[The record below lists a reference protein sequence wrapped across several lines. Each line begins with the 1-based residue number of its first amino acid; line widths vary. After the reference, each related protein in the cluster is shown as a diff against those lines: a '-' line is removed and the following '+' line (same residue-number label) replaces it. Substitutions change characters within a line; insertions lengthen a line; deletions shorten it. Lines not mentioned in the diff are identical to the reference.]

1 MPSSS
6 ASSSTTLAAPTA
18 TPTDGAVTEARPP
31 SRDVFGLLLL
41 DKPAGLS
48 SNRALQ
54 RAKRLFAAAKAG
66 HAGSLDP
73 LATGM
78 LPIFFGAATRLAGF
92 MLDAHKTYRV
102 TASLGAATATGDAEG
117 AITEVHSPGAPPD
130 RAAMDAAAAA
140 FIGETL
146 QVPPMYSALKRGGVP
161 LYRLARAG
169 VEVDRAPRRVRIDA
183 LTVERY
189 AWPELTLHVRCSKG
203 TYVRTLVE
211 DIARAAGTIGHVASL
226 RRLSVEPFEEGV
238 MHPLDRLEAAAVDGA
253 AALDRLLLPA
263 DAALVGWP
271 AVRVPA
277 ADAARLA
284 HGQAVAA
291 GAGLPNGRVKVLSEA
306 GELIAIGLV
315 TAERTL
321 APTRVFLR

>member
-1 MPSSS
+1 M
-6 ASSSTTLAAPTA
+6 A
-18 TPTDGAVTEARPP
+18 TETRPP

-54 RAKRLFAAAKAG
+54 RAKRLLRAVKAG

-78 LPIFFGAATRLAGF
+78 LPILFGAATRLAGF
-92 MLDAHKTYRV
+92 MLDARKTYRV
-102 TASLGAATATGDAEG
+102 TARLGAATTTGDAEG
-117 AITEVHSPGAPPD
+117 EIAGISSPEAPPD
-130 RAAMDAAAAA
+130 RTSMEAAVAR
-140 FIGETL
+140 FVGETL

-161 LYRLARAG
+161 LYRLARSG
-169 VEVDRAPRRVRIDA
+169 VEVERAPRRVRIDGLA
-183 LTVERY
+183 IERY
-189 AWPELTLHVRCSKG
+189 AWPELTLHVHCSKG

-211 DIARAAGTIGHVASL
+211 DIARAAGTLGHVASL
-226 RRLSVEPFEEGV
+226 RRLAVEPFAEGG
-238 MHPLDRLEAAAVDGA
+238 MHTFERLEAAAHEGA

-263 DAALVGWP
+263 EAALAGWP
-271 AVRVPA
+271 SIRLPA

-291 GAGLPNGRVKVLSEA
+291 GSGLPSGRVKVLSEG

-315 TAERTL
+315 TPDNTV

>member
-1 MPSSS
+1 M
-6 ASSSTTLAAPTA
+6 
-18 TPTDGAVTEARPP
+18 
-31 SRDVFGLLLL
+31 FGLLLL
-41 DKPAGLS
+41 DKPAGVS

-78 LPIFFGAATRLAGF
+78 LPIFFGASTRLAGF

-102 TASLGAATATGDAEG
+102 TARLGAATATGDAEG
-117 AITEVHSPGAPPD
+117 EITEEHSPNSPPE
-130 RAAMDAAAAA
+130 RASIDAAVAR
-140 FIGETL
+140 FVGETL
-146 QVPPMYSALKRGGVP
+146 QVPPMYSALKRDGVP
-161 LYRLARAG
+161 LYRLARSG
-169 VEVDRAPRRVRIDA
+169 VQVERAPRRVRIDA
-183 LTVERY
+183 LTVEQY
-189 AWPELTLHVRCSKG
+189 AWPELTLHVHCSKG

-211 DIARAAGTIGHVASL
+211 DVARAAGTVGHVAAL
-226 RRLSVEPFEEGV
+226 RRLSVEPFAEEG
-238 MHPLDRLEAAAVDGA
+238 MHSFETLEAAAVDGM
-253 AALDRLLLPA
+253 AALDGLLLRA
-263 DAALVGWP
+263 DAALPGWP
-271 AVRVPA
+271 SVRLAA

-291 GAGLPNGRVKVLSEA
+291 GAGLPSGRIKVLSEA

-315 TAERTL
+315 TPERTL